1 VKHAQKIIRRKDMP
15 WYIWL
20 LLVLVLGMIVGGLMA
35 LRADA
40 RKIPLTDEQKRRIA
54 QRNAE
59 ADAEDARNR

>member
-1 VKHAQKIIRRKDMP
+1 MP

-20 LLVLVLGMIVGGLMA
+20 VIFIALGSIVGSLLM
-35 LRADA
+35 LRSGA
-40 RKIPLTDEQKRRIA
+40 RKIPLTAEQKQRIA

>member
-1 VKHAQKIIRRKDMP
+1 MP

-20 LLVLVLGMIVGGLMA
+20 LLAVVIGTIVGGLLM
-35 LRADA
+35 LRAGA
-40 RKIPLTDEQKRRIA
+40 RKIPLTDEQKQRIA

>member
-1 VKHAQKIIRRKDMP
+1 MP

-40 RKIPLTDEQKRRIA
+40 RKIPLTDEQKRQIA

>member
-1 VKHAQKIIRRKDMP
+1 MP

-40 RKIPLTDEQKRRIA
+40 RKIPLTDEHKRRIA